1 MMNVS
6 SPSRMDSGEGLREGE
21 RKGASLSQPVGLN
34 PDLAPEI
41 FRKSKMK
48 PLSLAEEASAAEEER
63 RAYWRV
69 LRAFFRTAKGGGL
82 PKGVRF
88 TSALLA
94 PYLEASPLH
103 TAYPLWIPDKETY
116 AKMPGFPAD
125 GYQTVGMLLEDAAR
139 AIAPGEDE
147 GAVLKANLS
156 RLERIIR
163 LKLSVAGE
171 AFKAGPLWED
181 AAQEIQKELQLK
193 GVEALVFS
201 GDLNKLQKQLPAGGM
216 VVPFSQNTP
225 LNLLAAFLEENQRDR
240 TEKLRSQLRPILPA
254 LRDLVAIE
262 KQKLPDAKEAG
273 QLKQGLDFAG
283 SFVNFDALSEVLPD
297 AGAADL
303 SKSRFQRLE
312 QVLLVL
318 EGAETSLCGKSGLM
332 ALSRTF
338 HEKSVFKWGQ
348 QFGAA
353 TLKVVEPGEVF
364 AAAAV
369 LFDESMAEAAQP
381 LKALRIAQLELENH
395 YQPDLHDDWFGHFNW
410 KMFSD
415 EEMALC
421 TPVVLFLEAEG
432 LMGSSLQ
439 AFSQC
444 LASNIPVKIVALP
457 EQGNTGKGMAYRPEP
472 AALAIA
478 HRNAYVLQTAAL
490 DPFALLDG
498 LREGFVGNMPAFFYL
513 TSAGVAGDNT
523 GDKGYLNTLAA
534 VEGREFSGVSYHPGK
549 GPNWGSRFSLVQN
562 PEPESDWP
570 THSLEYK
577 TGKTGTASEVVAFT
591 YADYA
596 CAVGAF
602 ASHFHLVPPRFWHA
616 DLIPLAQFLTLSP
629 KENASKAPF
638 IWVADQDNHLHKAAV
653 AWPLVEIARQRLD
666 FWKYLQ
672 ENAGI
677 HSYHAERAVEKKA
690 KELESDFQKR
700 LAQVRSEQQTA
711 LAEAQTAAVEE
722 AMDKLASALLGLDLE
737 GLSFTGKTTERPR
750 PAAATS
756 APAPEAQAEKAPA
769 PTEPAAKPAAM
780 ANAAPAPLPA
790 APVKDEA
797 MEVDAWIDTPLCT
810 SCNECIE
817 NNGQIF
823 QYNDDKQAF
832 VANPRGGPYADIV
845 KAAERCPVN
854 IIHPGTPWEKD
865 DPDLKELV
873 ERAKPFQ

>member
-6 SPSRMDSGEGLREGE
+6 SPSRTDSGEGLREGE
-21 RKGASLSQPVGLN
+21 LKGASLSLPVGLN
-34 PDLAPEI
+34 PDLAPES

-48 PLSLAEEASAAEEER
+48 PLSLVEEASASEEER

-82 PKGVRF
+82 PKGARF

-94 PYLEASPLH
+94 PYLDASPLH

-116 AKMPGFPAD
+116 AKMPDFPAG
-125 GYQTVGMLLEDAAR
+125 GYQTVGTLLKEAAR
-139 AIAPGEDE
+139 TIAPGEEE
-147 GAVLKANLS
+147 GAVLKANLP

-171 AFKAGPLWED
+171 AFKAGPLWDD

-201 GDLNKLQKQLPAGGM
+201 GDLNKLQKQLPVGGM
-216 VVPFSQNTP
+216 VVPFAQNTP
-225 LNLLAAFLEENQRDR
+225 LNLLAAFLEENQRNR
-240 TEKLRSQLRPILPA
+240 TEQLRNQLKRVLPA
-254 LRDLVAIE
+254 LRDLIAIE

-283 SFVNFDALSEVLPD
+283 SFVNFEALAEVLPD
-297 AGAADL
+297 TGPADL

-312 QVLLVL
+312 QVLLAL
-318 EGAETSLCGKSGLM
+318 EGAESSLCGKSGQM
-332 ALSRTF
+332 VLSRTF
-338 HEKSVFKWGQ
+338 HEKSVFNWGQ
-348 QFGAA
+348 QFEAA
-353 TLKVVEPGEVF
+353 VFKVVEPEDVF
-364 AAAAV
+364 ATAAAW
-369 LFDESMAEAAQP
+369 FDETMAEAAQT

-395 YQPDLHDDWFGHFNW
+395 YQADLHDDWFGHFNW

-415 EEMALC
+415 EEMTLC
-421 TPVVLFLEAEG
+421 TPVILFLEAEG

-457 EQGNTGKGMAYRPEP
+457 EQGNAGKGLAYRPEP

-498 LREGFVGNMPAFFYL
+498 FRDGFVGNMPAFFYL

-570 THSLEYK
+570 THSMEYK
-577 TGKTGTASEVVAFT
+577 TGKTGTATEAIAFT

-616 DLIPLAQFLTLSP
+616 DLIPLAQFLTLSS
-629 KENASKAPF
+629 KESASRAPF
-638 IWVADQDNHLHKAAV
+638 IWIADQDNRLHKAAV
-653 AWPLVEIARQRLD
+653 AWPLVEIVRQRLD

-672 ENAGI
+672 ENAGV
-677 HSYHAERAVEKKA
+677 HSYHAERAVEKKV

-700 LAQVRSEQQTA
+700 LAQVKSEQQTA
-711 LAEAQTAAVEE
+711 LAEAQTSAVEE

-737 GLSFTGKTTERPR
+737 GLSFSGKTTERPR
-750 PAAATS
+750 AAAVTS
-756 APAPEAQAEKAPA
+756 APAPEAPVEKAPA
-769 PTEPAAKPAAM
+769 PTEPAAPAPAPAA
-780 ANAAPAPLPA
+780 AAPAP
-790 APVKDEA
+790 APVQEEA
-797 MEVDAWIDTPLCT
+797 LDVDAWIDTPLCT

-823 QYNDDKQAF
+823 QYNEDKQAF
-832 VANPRGGPYADIV
+832 VANPKGGPYADIV
-845 KAAERCPVN
+845 KAAERCPVS

-873 ERAKPFQ
+873 DRAKPFQ

>member
-6 SPSRMDSGEGLREGE
+6 SPSRTDSGEGLREGE
-21 RKGASLSQPVGLN
+21 QGRASLSLPVGLN
-34 PDLAPEI
+34 PDLAPENI
-41 FRKSKMK
+41 RNSKMK
-48 PLSLAEEASAAEEER
+48 PPVLVEEPPAGDEER
-63 RAYWRV
+63 KAYWRA
-69 LRAFFRTAKGGGL
+69 LRTFFRTAKGGGW
-82 PKGVRF
+82 PKGARF
-88 TSALLA
+88 NAALLA
-94 PYLEASPLH
+94 PYIEASPLR

-116 AKMPGFPAD
+116 AKMPDFPSG
-125 GYQTVGMLLEDAAR
+125 GYQTVANLLEEAANV
-139 AIAPGEDE
+139 IAPGEEE

-156 RLERIIR
+156 RFERIIR

-201 GDLNKLQKQLPAGGM
+201 GNLSKLQKQLPAGGM

-225 LNLLAAFLEENQRDR
+225 LNLLAAFLEENQRER
-240 TEKLRSQLRPILPA
+240 AEILRSKLKGILPA
-254 LRDLVAIE
+254 LRDVIAIE
-262 KQKLPDAKEAG
+262 KQKLPEAKDAG

-283 SFVNFDALSEVLPD
+283 AFVNFDALAEVLPE
-297 AGAADL
+297 AGVADL

-312 QVLLVL
+312 QVLSTL
-318 EGAETSLCGKSGLM
+318 EGAENALCGKSGLI

-338 HEKSVFKWGQ
+338 HEKSIFNWGQ
-348 QFGAA
+348 QFSSA
-353 TLKVVEPGEVF
+353 TFSVVEPEEVF
-364 AAAAV
+364 PAASAM
-369 LFDESMAEAAQP
+369 FAENMTGAAQI
-381 LKALRIAQLELENH
+381 LKAFRIAQLELENH
-395 YQPDLHDDWFGHFNW
+395 YQEDLHDDWFGHFNW

-415 EEMALC
+415 DEMALC

-432 LMGSSLQ
+432 LMGGSLQ

-457 EQGNTGKGMAYRPEP
+457 EQGSGGKEMAYRPEP

-490 DPFALLDG
+490 DPFALLAG
-498 LREGFVGNMPAFFYL
+498 FKEGFVGNMPAFFYL

-534 VEGREFSGVSYHPGK
+534 VEGREFCGVSYHPGK

-562 PEPESDWP
+562 PDPESDWP
-570 THSLEYK
+570 NHSLEYK
-577 TGKTGTASEVVAFT
+577 IGKSGTASETIAFT

-596 CAVGAF
+596 CAVGALS
-602 ASHFHLVPPRFWHA
+602 SHFHLVPPRFWHA

-629 KENASKAPF
+629 KENASRVPF
-638 IWVADQDNHLHKAAV
+638 VWVADQDNRLHKAAV
-653 AWPLVEIARQRLD
+653 AWPLVEVARQRLD

-677 HSYHAERAVEKKA
+677 HSYHAERAVEKKT

-700 LAQVRSEQQTA
+700 LSQMKSEQQTA
-711 LAEAQTAAVEE
+711 LVEAQTAAVEE
-722 AMDKLASALLGLDLE
+722 AMERLASALLGLDME
-737 GLSFTGKTTERPR
+737 GLSFTGKAAERPR
-750 PAAATS
+750 TATAPA
-756 APAPEAQAEKAPA
+756 APAPEKEVETLVAKAEQVVAS
-769 PTEPAAKPAAM
+769 AA
-780 ANAAPAPLPA
+780 AAPAPPPA
-790 APVKDEA
+790 APAVDEA

-817 NNGQIF
+817 NNPQIF
-823 QYNDDKQAF
+823 QYNEDKQAF
-832 VANPRGGPYADIV
+832 VANPRGGPFADIV
-845 KAAERCPVN
+845 KAAERCPVS

-865 DPDLKELV
+865 DPDMKELV